1 MKLLV
6 LFLVVGVV
14 CAVLFVAGVFSP
26 PRSRRMQRAT
36 DKSARKA
43 EREGSRRAGRFG
55 NLAARA
61 FRKSR
66 KAADRSASAGRKVHR
81 RISSGGS
88 G

>member
-14 CAVLFVAGVFSP
+14 CAVLFVTGVFSP
-26 PRSRRMQRAT
+26 RCSRRMQRAT

-43 EREGSRRAGRFG
+43 EREGGRRAGKFG
-55 NLAARA
+55 NMAARA

-66 KAADRSASAGRKVHR
+66 KAADASASKGREVHR
-81 RISSGGS
+81 RISSGGP